1 MRLRSVTAILFTL
14 ALCTALL
21 FQACT
26 GSSQTATNP
35 TTDKMAQEHV
45 GDTPAASPI
54 SQMEP
59 AIPVT
64 AMSVDYA
71 TVDGQTVTGYL
82 AQPEEVTQPLP
93 AIIAIHEWWGLNEN
107 IEAMARRL
115 AGEGYT
121 VLAVDLYS
129 GQTAEAP
136 DQARQLVQSVRQSPE
151 PAQSNLEQAYDFLT
165 EEYNAPTVGSIGW
178 CFGGGWSLRTGLLL
192 PQQLDALAIYYGQLV
207 TDKAALEPLSMPI
220 IGFFGE
226 DDQAIPVSEVRAFET
241 ALEELNKNADIYIF
255 PGVGHAFA
263 NPSGQNYSPEAAEAA
278 WIETTHFFEETLKG
292 AA

>member
-1 MRLRSVTAILFTL
+1 MRLRSVTATLFTL
-14 ALCTALL
+14 ALCLALL
-21 FQACT
+21 FQSCS
-26 GSSQTATNP
+26 GSFQTTTDP

-45 GDTPAASPI
+45 GDTPVASAA

-59 AIPVT
+59 AIPIT

-71 TVDGQTVTGYL
+71 TVNGQTVSGYL
-82 AQPEEVTQPLP
+82 AQPEEIDHSLP

-136 DQARQLVQSVRQSPE
+136 DQARQLMQAVMQDPE
-151 PAQSNLEQAYDFLT
+151 PAQSNLEQAYTFLT
-165 EEYNAPTVGSIGW
+165 EEYDAPTVGSIGW

-192 PQQLDALAIYYGQLV
+192 PQQLNALAIYYGQLV
-207 TDKAALEPLSMPI
+207 TDKAELEPLSMPI

-226 DDQAIPVSEVRAFET
+226 DDQAIPVSDVRAFET
-241 ALEELNKNADIYIF
+241 ALNELDKNAEIYIF

-278 WIETTHFFEETLKG
+278 WIETTAFFEETLKG